1 MQTRVIE
8 NQIRAAIARFPKLS
22 YRRNEGKKFWIIE
35 GDLDIC
41 DSTGV
46 YWDTFQIAI
55 ILNDKYPNSV
65 PVVFEVSE
73 KIPRISDR
81 HISGDGACC
90 LDIEHKL
97 LRMASRGI
105 QLSEFIATKVYPF
118 FANQIYFEK
127 HERFAGQEYSHRFA
141 GVEEF
146 YRDELQIPN
155 AKTATLIL
163 TSILSKSLPERNE
176 RCICGQEKKYKK
188 CHMHKVEFLEA
199 IGTAQLL
206 KDLDNFREE
215 MARDQ
220 ARPESISKPPDHVSS
235 TGASSNSRLCPP
247 KSS

>member
-1 MQTRVIE
+1 MQNRVIE

-55 ILNDKYPNSV
+55 VLNDKYPNSV
-65 PVVFEVSE
+65 PVVFEVSK
-73 KIPRISDR
+73 KIPRVSDR
-81 HISGDGACC
+81 HISANGACC

-105 QLSEFIATKVYPF
+105 LLSEFIATKVYPF

-127 HERFAGQEYSHRFA
+127 HERFAAEEYSHDFM

-155 AKTATLIL
+155 AKTAILIL
-163 TSILSKSLPERNE
+163 NSILSNSLPGRND
-176 RCICGQEKKYKK
+176 RCMCGQEKKYKK
-188 CHMHKVEFLEA
+188 CHMQKVEFLAA
-199 IGTAQLL
+199 IGTDQLL
-206 KDLDNFREE
+206 KDLDNFREVME
-215 MARDQ
+215 SEQ
-220 ARPESISKPPDHVSS
+220 ASP
-235 TGASSNSRLCPP
+235 
-247 KSS
+247 